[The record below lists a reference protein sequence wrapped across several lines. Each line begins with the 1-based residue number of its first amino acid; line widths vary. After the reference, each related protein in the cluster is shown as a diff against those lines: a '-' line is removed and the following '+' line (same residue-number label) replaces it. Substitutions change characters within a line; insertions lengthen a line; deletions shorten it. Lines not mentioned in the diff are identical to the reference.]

1 MAQRLHLKVSS
12 ATLYWSNV
20 YHVRQLSM
28 HRLSASSDSNISS
41 LQTSIVEISIIF
53 LIFYKYSILKHHT
66 TCLQHIAHTALA
78 WCRVVKITQLNNIT
92 GKKKLKQLVNQL
104 LKFAA
109 KKTHTKIWITT
120 QKSYAIIKMEESTAL
135 VDLLT
140 NNYTRLIQQTLS
152 TTALTEQ

>member
-1 MAQRLHLKVSS
+1 MFATYCTYCASMVSCGKNYS
-12 ATLYWSNV
+12 VKQHN
-20 YHVRQLSM
+20 RQ
-28 HRLSASSDSNISS
+28 
-41 LQTSIVEISIIF
+41 
-53 LIFYKYSILKHHT
+53 
-66 TCLQHIAHTALA
+66 
-78 WCRVVKITQLNNIT
+78 
-92 GKKKLKQLVNQL
+92 KKLKQLVNQL